1 MYKHAG
7 SRQERYTLLKLYNGN
22 SLARTF
28 HSLSG
33 RVPRTPF
40 NVSGFIQPG
49 LLLEQLQKA
58 DIDGFND
65 RQLLDCPAEIDPM
78 YDQLTPLNTN
88 GVTFKVFDTIMHILR
103 GPNEIDVYH
112 LNEKASLFS
121 LPIMT
126 TSVDAASLMMKRV
139 SLERQRVSSQEL
151 HLFFMD

>member
-88 GVTFKVFDTIMHILR
+88 GVAFKVFDTIMHIGVQMRLM
-103 GPNEIDVYH
+103 
-112 LNEKASLFS
+112 F
-121 LPIMT
+121 T
-126 TSVDAASLMMKRV
+126 T
-139 SLERQRVSSQEL
+139 
-151 HLFFMD
+151 